1 MKKLL
6 LILLCAPFVGLGQD
20 FDFNDLKGINS
31 LKQFKK
37 FSFEKEFTRI
47 REYTRSLTYAQRYN
61 KETEAA
67 VVWSY
72 YYIDP
77 SFENYQTLQFQLVKG
92 SDGSSHPSFNR
103 TLEQVK
109 KSCTFYDFK
118 EDGWGEDKIE
128 FICYT
133 CPGSKYPGKIGFSR
147 GHDVDEIEIFTEEY
161 IEMLKMLMNN

>member
-6 LILLCAPFVGLGQD
+6 LILLCAPMIGFGQD

-37 FSFEKEFTRI
+37 FSFEKEFTKTEESI
-47 REYTRSLTYAQRYN
+47 YDLTYAQRYN

-67 VVWSY
+67 VVWSHY
-72 YYIDP
+72 YLEP
-77 SFENYQTLQFQLVKG
+77 SYKDYQTFDFQLAKLT
-92 SDGSSHPSFNR
+92 DGSSHSSFNR

-118 EDGWGEDKIE
+118 EYGYGEKKE

-147 GHDVDEIEIFTEEY
+147 GENNDY
-161 IEMLKMLMNN
+161 IQVFKFD

>member
-1 MKKLL
+1 M
-6 LILLCAPFVGLGQD
+6 IGLGQG

-37 FSFEKEFTRI
+37 FSFEKEFTRTI
-47 REYTRSLTYAQRYN
+47 EATTYLRYAQKYD
-61 KETEAA
+61 KETDEAA
-67 VVWSY
+67 IWSY
-72 YYIDP
+72 YHIDP
-77 SFENYQTLQFQLVKG
+77 SFEDYQTFDFQLVKYA
-92 SDGSSHPSFNR
+92 DGSSHPSFNR

-118 EDGWGEDKIE
+118 EDGSGEYKKE

-147 GHDVDEIEIFTEEY
+147 GEGSDYIQIF
-161 IEMLKMLMNN
+161 KFD